1 MKKTI
6 ERNHDMKAVRSILT
20 VLLILAL
27 LLPTLVS
34 CAGGG
39 KKDDKKDQPDD
50 KPIGMD
56 ISGYKIIRPDAASE
70 NVKGV
75 TSVTRA
81 DILKYAGIE
90 LEVAIDEDT
99 PDSAKEILIGET
111 GRRESADALASLRKK
126 TSKQAFIIT
135 SIGEK
140 IVIVGLSDDDTVIAA
155 KHFVNEF
162 VENSKG
168 DKRITYALGGN
179 PIAKKTGK
187 VLLFSENY
195 DAVVMEK
202 KQTVFEPSP
211 ISTEG
216 STYCKIIKLEHQS
229 DPKNNGILFVTS
241 EANSSYPLYRSKDD
255 GSTWEILRDVPDKV
269 NNAQTGYQPYIYELP
284 ADMGKYKK
292 GTLLFSACTRGSGKT
307 FMILQAS
314 TDLGESWEAICNVA
328 IGGAYAKGPINWES
342 EGLWEPVLMYEESTG
357 RLYCA
362 YSDETD
368 TKHNQ
373 KLVYKYTTDLKS
385 WSELGNMV
393 ALPQADYRPGMIAL
407 TKMGNKYAL
416 AYEIHAFNPGGQIH
430 LAFADSLDSWNYSVR
445 GTPIKDKDTG
455 MYMCTAPGL
464 GWTSDGNA
472 AHGTLFAT
480 ASRNSDQTK
489 MDTKCALFISFDGGR
504 TFTAIEN
511 PLGVTKPSTGSDG
524 YSPGFFTDKDGYV
537 YYVNN
542 REYIKGLNCKI
553 ELAKIKVY

>member
-1 MKKTI
+1 
-6 ERNHDMKAVRSILT
+6 MKAVRSILT

-111 GRRESADALASLRKK
+111 GRKESADALASLRKK
-126 TSKQAFIIT
+126 ASKQAFIIT

-195 DAVVMEK
+195 DAVVLEK
-202 KQTVFEPSP
+202 KVTVHTPASP
-211 ISTEG
+211 MAADVNSYG
-216 STYCKIIKLEHQS
+216 KIIKLEHQS
-229 DPKNNGILFVTS
+229 DPKNNGILLVTS
-241 EANSSYPLYRSKDD
+241 QEALSYPLYRSKDD
-255 GSTWEILRDVPDKV
+255 GDSWEELDEIGDLV
-269 NNAQTGYQPYIYELP
+269 NGAISGYQPYLYELP
-284 ADMGKYKK
+284 VDMGKYKK
-292 GTLLFSACTRGSGKT
+292 GTILFSACTRTNYKT
-307 FMILQAS
+307 YMILLAS
-314 TDLGESWEAICNVA
+314 TDLGESWEPIGNVDE
-328 IGGAYAKGPINWES
+328 GGGYAAGNNGWNS

-357 RLYCA
+357 RLYCF
-362 YSDETD
+362 YSDERD
-368 TKHNQ
+368 PKHNQ

-393 ALPQADYRPGMIAL
+393 AFPQADYRPGMIAL
-407 TKMGNKYAL
+407 TKMGDKYAL
-416 AYEIHAFNPGGQIH
+416 AYEICAFSPSGQIH
-430 LAFADSLDSWNYSVR
+430 ITFADSLDSWKYQIKGNVV
-445 GTPIKDKDTG
+445 KDKDSG
-455 MYMCTAPGL
+455 VSMGTAPAI
-464 GWTSDGNA
+464 GWTPDGGEN
-472 AHGTLFAT
+472 GTLFVTAERNLSSAT
-480 ASRNSDQTK
+480 K
-489 MDTKCALFISFDGGR
+489 TKCGLYVSFDQGK
-504 TFTAIEN
+504 TFTIIEN
-511 PLGVTKPSTGSDG
+511 PIEIYASNNVRGG
-524 YSPGFFTDKDGYV
+524 YSLGFFTDKDGYV
-537 YYVNN
+537 YYVGDPEN
-542 REYIKGLNCKI
+542 IKGGINTKM
-553 ELAKIKVY
+553 ELVKIKVY